1 MNLPAPDVF
10 QRLLAQH
17 VLLGLP
23 NAKEDERNELL
34 KLISEH
40 GLSWNDWP
48 ALFSTTV
55 HISAAKPLP
64 RPTICSSVC
73 KFHAQIGSP
82 ARDGWSARNKL
93 IKLLAKHSLTWWHDL
108 PAILAAAWAHNNAAS
123 VNAAASVDPE
133 VDVFDLTRAV
143 IEDRAVMTWAECVVS
158 TLWTLNTHKY
168 TNFAYA
174 PQLGI
179 ASPVSGCGKSTVLK
193 TLKRMAAQVWYSH
206 HATPPSIYRHLRRRP
221 RTALLL
227 DEAENQ
233 NLLHDRKLR
242 AVIDAA
248 YECDGSIDLVEN
260 GELVKFPVFAPIA
273 YAIRGEIRDVP
284 LSVGSRSFFIQ
295 MKRGTPKKRFIEND
309 PDLLVAHEEISRWAA
324 TCALDQNPTIPPEL
338 CRDPR
343 LADNCRPL
351 LAVADDLDHGAE
363 ARAALIE
370 LCAIRPNQDVGVQAL
385 MDTRTVWMA
394 LAVDRISVKAL
405 AEALVGLENGFWDD
419 WRGPN
424 DQGQPHKLTSGELSR
439 LLRPFKIYAKTI
451 WPRLRLPVSKSF
463 RGYYRQ
469 DFEAAWRDW
478 CSDDTTTQPNKII
491 ALAKS

>member
-1 MNLPAPDVF
+1 MNLAPNVC

-17 VLLGLP
+17 GLLGSP
-23 NAKEDERNELL
+23 NAKEGARDELL
-34 KLISEH
+34 KLLGEH
-40 GLSWNDWP
+40 DLSWNDWP
-48 ALFSTTV
+48 EFFAATTP
-55 HISAAKPLP
+55 IGAANPLP
-64 RPTICSSVC
+64 QSKICSRVC
-73 KFHAQIGSP
+73 KLHALIGSP

-93 IKLLAKHSLTWWHDL
+93 RKLLAKHSLTWSHYL
-108 PAILAAAWAHNNAAS
+108 PAILAAAWANNTPVS
-123 VNAAASVDPE
+123 PNAAASVDPE
-133 VDVFDLTRAV
+133 VNVFDLTRAV
-143 IEDRAVMTWAECVVS
+143 IEDRVVMTPAECTVS

-168 TNFAYA
+168 TDFAYA

-179 ASPVSGCGKSTVLK
+179 VSPASVCGKSTALK
-193 TLKRMAAQVWYSH
+193 TLKRLAAQPWYSH
-206 HATPPSIYRHLRRRP
+206 NATPPAIYRHLRRRP
-221 RTALLL
+221 RTAVLL

-242 AVIDAA
+242 AIIDAA
-248 YECDGSIDLVEN
+248 HECDGSVDLVED
-260 GELVKFPVFAPIA
+260 GESVKFPVFAPIA
-273 YAIRGEIRDVP
+273 YAIRGEIRDLP

-309 PDLLVAHEEISRWAA
+309 PDLLVAHEEISRWAV
-324 TCALDQNPTIPPEL
+324 TCALDQNPEIPPVL

-351 LAVADDLDHGAE
+351 LAIADALGRGAE

-370 LCAIRPNQDVGVQAL
+370 LCAGRPNQDLGVQAL
-385 MDTRTVWMA
+385 IDIRTVWMA

-439 LLRPFKIYAKTI
+439 LLRPFKIYAKTT
-451 WPRLRLPVSKSF
+451 WPVPRLPTSKSV

-469 DFEAAWRDW
+469 DFETAWRDW